1 MKEQIFKNLTLA
13 EIELAEQVIREN
25 DYLWNGTVLKNVE
38 IAIAQELNYLI
49 GDKEILELHQLAKII
64 CE

>member
-1 MKEQIFKNLTLA
+1 MKEQTFKYLTLA

-25 DYLWNGTVLKNVE
+25 DCLWNGTILKNVE
-38 IAIAQELNYLI
+38 IAIAQEFNYLI